1 MLPGSRRVVKCSF
14 VYECGGCG
22 TILQAKKRKNDTKDT
37 GLHKLETHTVQKIE
51 LEHVSEDKEA
61 QSASQEETLSSTDL
75 PPDKTSGRD
84 QNETMDSNMELSRGV
99 TVQKNELERVSEN
112 KEAQSSS
119 QEETLSSSELT
130 PEKNSGKDQ
139 NANTD
144 SNMELSRGVTMQK
157 NGLKRVS
164 ADKEAQSASQ
174 EETLSSTDLPPDKN
188 SGRDQNETTDS
199 NMELSR
205 GVTVQKNELE
215 HVSEDKEAQSSSQ
228 EETLSSSELTPEK
241 NSGRDQNANTDSNM
255 ELSQGVTVQKNGLE
269 RVFEDKEAQ
278 SVSQEETLSFTDL
291 PPDKNSG
298 RDQNE
303 TTDSNMELSRGVT
316 VQKNELERVSKDK
329 EAQSSSQE
337 ETLSSSELTP
347 EKNSGRDQNA
357 NMDSNMELFRGV
369 TVQKNGLERVS
380 EDKEAQSASQEETLS
395 STDLPPDKNSG
406 RDQNETTDSNM
417 ELSQDVTVQK
427 NELERVSE
435 DKEAQ
440 SSSQEETL
448 SSSELTPE
456 KNSGRDQNANTDSNM
471 ELSRGVTV
479 QKNELERVSEDR
491 EAQSASQ
498 EETLSSSELP
508 PEKNSGMDQNETMDS
523 TRALSQAAC
532 SKETEVDQDNCS
544 SEEKD
549 GGDQNEYQHC
559 NIKQSGDVNF
569 PDEVS
574 SSTELHHPEIEES
587 SPVAGTH
594 SEGYGNGKYLEQE
607 DGTNQNEYV
616 YCNGMRPRGVNFSNE
631 VAPSTELNH
640 LERVESSPIAGAH
653 CEGDENGKCL
663 EQEDGR
669 NQNEY
674 GYCNGE
680 QSGGENFTQE
690 VASSSEYETDSLK
703 KNELEHVSEDR
714 EAQSSSKEEPI
725 SSTDLPL
732 DKNSGKGQNEESSP
746 AAMAGIEVDQDVC
759 SDEVASS
766 TALHHLEIASSSPVM
781 GDHSEGDENGKCLE
795 QDDGKQPGGVTFYE
809 EVTSNEPRHFEI
821 DVSSLTVARAYSEG
835 DENGKCMEQD
845 DCNGMLSGGETLT
858 EEVASSN
865 ELHRLESEV
874 SLLVVGAYS
883 EGDENGKCLEQ
894 DDCSGKQS
902 DGENFTEEVAS
913 SKELRRFEIEESSLV
928 TGAHSEVLEIRNRL
942 EEDNERYQNEHGC
955 CNGNQSGVKWM
966 KLRIVLEQDNENNQT
981 SSPLIAGAP
990 SEVHEI
996 RNCSEEDNE
1005 RYQHEHRSCN
1015 ANQSGGE
1022 NFTEEDASSAETNHL
1037 KSKESSPVAG
1047 AHRDVH
1053 EIRNCLEEDNE
1064 KYQNE
1069 HGSCNGNQS
1078 EGETAEL
1085 NYLETESSP
1094 PVTGAHSEAHD
1105 ITTCFEK
1112 NNRRKQS
1119 EFEDHEREWPGNTK
1133 FSNEVPSST
1142 ELTCPEIEESSHDAD
1157 DNIKRRIFGS
1167 SRVENLLAARPKD
1180 LIITAQRPS
1189 GESIFTENRMSL
1201 HSEQREQSQKRG
1213 LDDFESFNRV
1223 SSSEFSVTLRDK
1235 HKSPTTRSNYAYDGS
1250 VSSYNGTDNQV
1261 PDQYRHLCRRNLK
1274 AAVSSSTKAI
1284 PRRNEVTNT
1293 IGKKKQYYTRGGK
1306 WHEDENLEPTRHGH
1320 TARMRFESGE
1330 CQSRVP
1336 FYSRGGYEK
1345 GGPSNYDRKQFRSP
1359 NKPKKPREENLELLK
1374 MVFELQDQLNRT
1386 RISKRNGNGRFP
1398 GTEKQIPSNY
1408 DRVAPEVEICPNLS
1422 YTRCPRRCNQG
1433 KIRPHQSRTSCI
1445 PFTSQVDCSCVH
1457 CIPQDWHSSAPLPPH
1472 IFYNESQYPAHPCQR
1487 RYNLHH
1493 YSPSGPHHYR
1503 SSEFSSQSC
1512 GENSG
1517 DPWHKAHEAKKYP
1530 REQNY
1535 VKNHVR
1541 PVASGAPFL
1550 VCYRCSE
1557 LLKLPEDFLLFRR
1570 KCHKLKCSACLVI
1583 LKFSLQNR
1591 SRVVR
1596 YTDYTP
1602 DAIAPPPSEVDDY
1615 GPSLCKS
1622 SEGEPFSVEL
1632 PIHARKRDSNGKK
1645 MSSGSSFEPVEERE
1659 KQRLI
1664 FKESQNKHKSPVET
1678 NVSAG
1683 VSPKMSKAKKPP
1695 SEIEELPSPLH
1706 MLMGYTSPSDVM
1718 RT

>member
-1 MLPGSRRVVKCSF
+1 MTSPLIRRVRCPRCFRVLEELSN
-14 VYECGGCG
+14 VPLYECGGCG
-22 TILQAKKRKNDTKDT
+22 TILQAKRRKNDTKDT
-37 GLHKLETHTVQKIE
+37 ELHKLETHTTQKIE
-51 LEHVSEDKEA
+51 LEHVSEGKEA
-61 QSASQEETLSSTDL
+61 QSLSKEETPSSTDL
-75 PPDKTSGRD
+75 PP
-84 QNETMDSNMELSRGV
+84 E
-99 TVQKNELERVSEN
+99 
-112 KEAQSSS
+112 
-119 QEETLSSSELT
+119 
-130 PEKNSGKDQ
+130 
-139 NANTD
+139 
-144 SNMELSRGVTMQK
+144 
-157 NGLKRVS
+157 
-164 ADKEAQSASQ
+164 
-174 EETLSSTDLPPDKN
+174 KN

-205 GVTVQKNELE
+205 G
-215 HVSEDKEAQSSSQ
+215 
-228 EETLSSSELTPEK
+228 
-241 NSGRDQNANTDSNM
+241 
-255 ELSQGVTVQKNGLE
+255 
-269 RVFEDKEAQ
+269 
-278 SVSQEETLSFTDL
+278 
-291 PPDKNSG
+291 
-298 RDQNE
+298 
-303 TTDSNMELSRGVT
+303 
-316 VQKNELERVSKDK
+316 
-329 EAQSSSQE
+329 
-337 ETLSSSELTP
+337 
-347 EKNSGRDQNA
+347 
-357 NMDSNMELFRGV
+357 
-369 TVQKNGLERVS
+369 
-380 EDKEAQSASQEETLS
+380 
-395 STDLPPDKNSG
+395 
-406 RDQNETTDSNM
+406 
-417 ELSQDVTVQK
+417 VTVQK

-479 QKNELERVSEDR
+479 QKNGLERVSEDK
-491 EAQSASQ
+491 EAQSAST

-523 TRALSQAAC
+523 TRELSQADC
-532 SKETEVDQDNCS
+532 SEETEVDQDNCS

-559 NIKQSGDVNF
+559 NVKQSGDVNF

-574 SSTELHHPEIEES
+574 SSTELHHPEIDES

-594 SEGYGNGKYLEQE
+594 SEGYGNGKCLEQE
-607 DGTNQNEYV
+607 DGTNQYEYGC
-616 YCNGMRPRGVNFSNE
+616 CNGMWPRGVNFSNE

-674 GYCNGE
+674 GYCNGK

-690 VASSSEYETDSLK
+690 VASSSEHETDSLK
-703 KNELEHVSEDR
+703 KNESEHVSEDK

-746 AAMAGIEVDQDVC
+746 TAMAGIEVDQDVC

-766 TALHHLEIASSSPVM
+766 TALHHLEIASSSPVV

-795 QDDGKQPGGVTFYE
+795 QDNGKQPGGVTFYE
-809 EVTSNEPRHFEI
+809 EVASNEPRHFEI
-821 DVSSLTVARAYSEG
+821 DVSSPTVARAYSEG
-835 DENGKCMEQD
+835 DENGKCMEHD
-845 DCNGMLSGGETLT
+845 NCNGMLSGGETLT

-865 ELHRLESEV
+865 ELHRLEIKV

-894 DDCSGKQS
+894 DDCSVKQS

-913 SKELRRFEIEESSLV
+913 SKELRCFEIEESSLV
-928 TGAHSEVLEIRNRL
+928 TGAHSEVNEIRNRL
-942 EEDNERYQNEHGC
+942 EEDMKGIKMNMDVATGTSLE
-955 CNGNQSGVKWM
+955 VKTSPR
-966 KLRIVLEQDNENNQT
+966 KLLCQT
-981 SSPLIAGAP
+981 
-990 SEVHEI
+990 

-1022 NFTEEDASSAETNHL
+1022 NFTEEDASSTETNHL

-1047 AHRDVH
+1047 AHSNVH

-1078 EGETAEL
+1078 ENETAEL
-1085 NYLETESSP
+1085 NHLETESSP
-1094 PVTGAHSEAHD
+1094 P
-1105 ITTCFEK
+1105 FE
-1112 NNRRKQS
+1112 NNGRKQS

-1142 ELTCPEIEESSHDAD
+1142 ELTCPEIEESSPDAD
-1157 DNIKRRIFGS
+1157 DNIKTRIFGS

-1180 LIITAQRPS
+1180 LIITAQKPS
-1189 GESIFTENRMSL
+1189 GESIFTENRTSL
-1201 HSEQREQSQKRG
+1201 HSEQREQSQKRA
-1213 LDDFESFNRV
+1213 LDGFESFNRV
-1223 SSSEFSVTLRDK
+1223 SSSEFSVTHRDM

-1250 VSSYNGTDNQV
+1250 VSSYNGTDDQV
-1261 PDQYRHLCRRNLK
+1261 PDQYRHLCKRNLK

-1284 PRRNEVTNT
+1284 PRRNEVTNR
-1293 IGKKKQYYTRGGK
+1293 IGEKKQYYMRGGK
-1306 WHEDENLEPTRHGH
+1306 WHEDEFLEPTRHGH

-1345 GGPSNYDRKQFRSP
+1345 GGPSNYDRKQFHSP
-1359 NKPKKPREENLELLK
+1359 TKPKNPREENLELLK
-1374 MVFELQDQLNRT
+1374 MVFELQDQVNRT
-1386 RISKRNGNGRFP
+1386 RILKRNGNGRFP
-1398 GTEKQIPSNY
+1398 GTEKQIPSYY
-1408 DRVAPEVEICPNLS
+1408 DLVAPEVEICPNLS

-1433 KIRPHQSRTSCI
+1433 KIRPQQSRSSCI
-1445 PFTSQVDCSCVH
+1445 PFPAQVDCSCVH

-1472 IFYNESQYPAHPCQR
+1472 IFFNESQYPAHPCQR
-1487 RYNLHH
+1487 RYNFHH
-1493 YSPSGPHHYR
+1493 YSPSGPQHYT

-1530 REQNY
+1530 RERNY

-1550 VCYRCSE
+1550 VCYHCSE

-1570 KCHKLKCSACLVI
+1570 KCHKLKCSACSVI

-1591 SRVVR
+1591 TRVVR

-1615 GPSLCKS
+1615 GPSLCRS

-1632 PIHARKRDSNGKK
+1632 PIHALKRDSNGKK
-1645 MSSGSSFEPVEERE
+1645 MSGSSFEHVEERE

-1706 MLMGYTSPSDVM
+1706 MLMGYTSPSGVM
-1718 RT
+1718 RK